1 MKKSGRCF
9 KPSATK
15 RLITTK
21 QSAENSACPRRDVNP
36 GIKFCNGNKRLPGA
50 PPDRTWEGERARER
64 SNQNHATC
72 CLNIFLFFKNKF
84 SQDLR
89 SGFMNYSKKNISS
102 GHAL

>member
-1 MKKSGRCF
+1 MKKSGSCF

-36 GIKFCNGNKRLPGA
+36 GITFCNGNKRLAAALPE
-50 PPDRTWEGERARER
+50 RTREGERARER

-72 CLNIFLFFKNKF
+72 CLNIFLFFQK
-84 SQDLR
+84 
-89 SGFMNYSKKNISS
+89 
-102 GHAL
+102 